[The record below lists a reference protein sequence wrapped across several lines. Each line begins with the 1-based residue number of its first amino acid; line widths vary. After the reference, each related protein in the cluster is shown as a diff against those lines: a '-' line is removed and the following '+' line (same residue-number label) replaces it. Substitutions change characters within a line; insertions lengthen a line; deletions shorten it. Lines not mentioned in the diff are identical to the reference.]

1 VNNATDRPSVLV
13 PVQRRFVGELPDDVT
28 VEECIALWLALENP
42 AEIVRGEDA
51 EVEP

>member
-1 VNNATDRPSVLV
+1 VNNATERPAVLV

-42 AEIVRGEDA
+42 AEIVRGE